1 MKKFLFLYCLLLLT
15 NIVFSQN
22 DSIKY
27 INRFGSAFFEG
38 IKVNP
43 AYTGLQGQHVL
54 NFSYQISHPKNW
66 KMQDIEIDYSTNLC
80 KNKNLGIGGYYNYS
94 FSKDG
99 FTSMHELN
107 LSVSYRINIVKNLN
121 IRVGASAI
129 TFNRLVLDVDKILE
143 HPATD
148 TLDPL
153 IQELDRFD
161 DRLEYNMG
169 LWLNYYGFYLG
180 FSCLDFFSFD
190 LDSKKT
196 KFFEPPASYHIN
208 TGYDFRIA
216 DKWGI
221 SPTFYVRNLFK
232 ENSVYQFGLFSDY
245 NNIVFCGITYR
256 DQNDFDFGFI
266 GFKAGAMILKRIR
279 LTFGYSFST
288 DEHLRKDVDFTNW
301 YAGLRLQY

>member
-54 NFSYQISHPKNW
+54 NCSFQLSNPKTFKTKYFHSN
-66 KMQDIEIDYSTNLC
+66 YSTNLD
-80 KNKNLGIGGYYNYS
+80 KKQNIGIGGYYSFNKIGYS
-94 FSKDG
+94 R
-99 FTSMHELN
+99 MHEIN
-107 LSVSYRINIVKNLN
+107 LSVSYKFNIIENLN

-153 IQELDRFD
+153 IQELERFD

-169 LWLNYYGFYLG
+169 LWLNYYGFYFG
-180 FSCLDFFSFD
+180 FSYLDFFTVYLKD
-190 LDSKKT
+190 KKT
-196 KFFEPPASYHIN
+196 KFFEPSATYHIN

-216 DKWGI
+216 GKWGI
-221 SPTFYVRNLFK
+221 SPVFYFQNVYK
-232 ENSVYQFGLFSDY
+232 DNSVYHFGLFSDY
-245 NNIVFCGITYR
+245 ANIVFWGITFR
-256 DQNDFDFGFI
+256 DQTKFEYSYFGI
-266 GFKAGAMILKRIR
+266 KAGAMILKRIR
-279 LTFGYSFST
+279 FTIGYEFST
-288 DEHLRKDVDFTNW
+288 DKHLRKDVDFTNW
-301 YAGLRLQY
+301 YFGLRFQY